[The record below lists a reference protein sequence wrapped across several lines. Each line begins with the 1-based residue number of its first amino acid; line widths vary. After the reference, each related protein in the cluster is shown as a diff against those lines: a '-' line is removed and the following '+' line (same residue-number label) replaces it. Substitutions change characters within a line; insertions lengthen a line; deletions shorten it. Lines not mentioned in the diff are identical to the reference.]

1 METIDFQY
9 GHFLVDER
17 AFCVWD
23 KDIKEITLDFLA
35 NVDPEY
41 FEYLADVNY
50 ENLESEDE
58 KVSQHAAVA
67 IRAAFSQGLETL
79 FAFIFAAIQ
88 APHCV
93 SAWMSLYKSSELYK
107 LVRKVSKREKILSL
121 LKTKAMN
128 WQVLSN
134 VVHES
139 LVLEDKDKEN
149 IIKNGFGQ
157 LWSQFASAYLQDGFS
172 TEYNSIKHG
181 LRVKPGGFSLAIGVE
196 DKPGVHAPP
205 ERMVLMGKSKFG
217 TSYYDVEQ
225 IEDLK
230 RHIQIRRNSRN
241 WSPEDMVW
249 GLKLISTSISN
260 IISALKIFNGIK
272 ADEVQFHWP
281 NDLEA
286 FKEPSKRAQSL
297 GVTSISGFKTIIPK
311 EVVTDFSKDE
321 IIQKYLDG
329 KFLGAKRF
337 KLDNQE

>member
-17 AFCVWD
+17 AFCIWD
-23 KDIKEITLDFLA
+23 NDITGLTLDFLDS
-35 NVDPEY
+35 VDPEY
-41 FEYLADVNY
+41 FEYLADVNF
-50 ENLESEDE
+50 ENLEGEDE
-58 KVSQHAAVA
+58 KSQHAAVA
-67 IRAAFSQGLETL
+67 IRTAFSQGLETL
-79 FAFIFAAIQ
+79 FAFIFATIQ

-93 SAWMSLYKSSELYK
+93 PAWMTLYKPSELYK
-107 LVRKVSKREKILSL
+107 LVRKVSEREKILSVL
-121 LKTKAMN
+121 RTPAMN
-128 WQVLSN
+128 WQALSN

-149 IIKNGFGQ
+149 SIKNGFGQ
-157 LWSQFASAYLQDGFS
+157 LWSQFASIYLQDGFS

-181 LRVKPGGFSLAIGVE
+181 LRVKSGGFSFAMGVK
-196 DKPGVHAPP
+196 DKPDAPASP
-205 ERMVLMGKSKFG
+205 ERMMLMGKSKFG
-217 TSYYDVEQ
+217 TSYYDIEQ

-230 RHIQIRRNSRN
+230 RHIQVRRNSKN
-241 WSPEDMVW
+241 WNPEDMVW

-272 ADEVQFHWP
+272 AEQVQFHWP

-286 FKEPSKRAQSL
+286 FKEPSKRTQSL
-297 GVTSISGFKTIIPK
+297 GVTSVSGFKIIIPK
-311 EVVTDFSKDE
+311 EFVTDFSKAE

-337 KLDNQE
+337 KLDKQE

>member
-1 METIDFQY
+1 METLDFQY
-9 GHFLVDER
+9 GLFLVDER
-17 AFCVWD
+17 TFCLWD
-23 KDIKEITLDFLA
+23 QDVRKVNLDFL
-35 NVDPEY
+35 NSVDPEY
-41 FEYLADVNY
+41 YEYLADVNY

-79 FAFIFAAIQ
+79 FAFIFASIQ

-93 SAWMSLYKSSELYK
+93 PAWMALYKPSELYK
-107 LVRKVSKREKILSL
+107 LVRKVDKHEKILSL
-121 LKTKAMN
+121 LKTQAVN
-128 WQVLSN
+128 WWALSN
-134 VVHES
+134 VVYEA

-149 IIKNGFGQ
+149 SIKDGFGQ
-157 LWSQFASAYLQDGFS
+157 LWSQFASIYLQDGFS

-181 LRVKPGGFSLAIGVE
+181 LRVKSGGFSLAIGVE

-217 TSYYDVEQ
+217 TSYYDAEQ
-225 IEDLK
+225 IADLK

-286 FKEPSKRAQSL
+286 FKEPSKRTQSL

-329 KFLGAKRF
+329 KILDIKRF
-337 KLDNQE
+337 KIGD